1 MIAGAICY
9 YYWTMKR
16 LLLIISIVF
25 AVSSCFGD
33 GPMTTRSY
41 TMVANFEYTGENYLD
56 IFGPDSLYF
65 GIKEPG
71 FSNADFLF
79 YHNVDT
85 LKEQFNG
92 GFLIS
97 YLDIPKSEVTDSLE
111 NNAYRVNTV
120 QSPGRNT
127 FIVFHQNDNESLMP
141 KRDSEF
147 RWTKYGTCVMTGCYV
162 NNTVM
167 VADSLR
173 ARFEPGDKLIL
184 KATGWLNDQKT
195 GEAEVTLADFSAKK
209 DSIVSKWTA
218 FDLSKLG
225 SVKYVDFEIIS
236 TQDDFPLYVC
246 IDSITAQVDLEY

>member
-79 YHNVDT
+79 YHL
-85 LKEQFNG
+85 LKE
-92 GFLIS
+92 
-97 YLDIPKSEVTDSLE
+97 
-111 NNAYRVNTV
+111 
-120 QSPGRNT
+120 
-127 FIVFHQNDNESLMP
+127 
-141 KRDSEF
+141 
-147 RWTKYGTCVMTGCYV
+147 GC
-162 NNTVM
+162 
-167 VADSLR
+167 
-173 ARFEPGDKLIL
+173 
-184 KATGWLNDQKT
+184 
-195 GEAEVTLADFSAKK
+195 
-209 DSIVSKWTA
+209 
-218 FDLSKLG
+218 
-225 SVKYVDFEIIS
+225 
-236 TQDDFPLYVC
+236 
-246 IDSITAQVDLEY
+246 